1 MVAHWPQ
8 TEEARLAQLG
18 LLSCAGDGHVTGFG
32 MTGVPVDVGRAEQRL
47 GLISMGTGGS
57 RKDL

>member
-1 MVAHWPQ
+1 M
-8 TEEARLAQLG
+8 AQLG

-32 MTGVPVDVGRAEQRL
+32 MTGVPVDVGRAEQSL